1 MPAIS
6 SLHKCA
12 SDLSEKIQTL
22 HLAGAS
28 VKSACRDQQNDTCM
42 RCRGFKET
50 TVKADREDGC
60 WNRILVIQH
69 KKKKKKESGKQGPVL
84 TTLHNYVL
92 KNYVL
97 HSE

>member
-12 SDLSEKIQTL
+12 SDLSGKIQTL

-28 VKSACRDQQNDTCM
+28 VKSACRDQQNDTCVP
-42 RCRGFKET
+42 CRRFRET

-60 WNRILVIQH
+60 WKRIVVIRHQ
-69 KKKKKKESGKQGPVL
+69 KKKKKKNQGSKVL
-84 TTLHNYVL
+84 SLLRYIIMF
-92 KNYVL
+92 
-97 HSE
+97 